1 MVMIVI
7 YFLWYPIISKLT
19 EIDVVKK
26 ITPKKPNN
34 RALFIDVMTVIF
46 YGQIVRQTIWRE
58 LDGLLV
64 TRLGLEK
71 DRQRS
76 YVP

>member
-46 YGQIVRQTIWRE
+46 YG
-58 LDGLLV
+58 
-64 TRLGLEK
+64 K
-71 DRQRS
+71 
-76 YVP
+76 